1 MCASFCF
8 IASLAFSADRGN
20 GNTSDGAFS
29 LYALTSGYG
38 NTALGYDSMRFNT
51 TGNYNVGIGFRHWTR
66 ITRTEILRWATKP
79 STVMPAEPTASP
91 AVI

>member
-8 IASLAFSADRGN
+8 ISSLAFSADRGN

-51 TGNYNVGIGFRHWTR
+51 TGNYNVGIGFQ
-66 ITRTEILRWATKP
+66 ATGP
-79 STVMPAEPTASP
+79 E
-91 AVI
+91 